1 MRRLAPWL
9 ALVAA
14 CSGPTPAVSS
24 TAIGLTEGSI
34 TIADPVLAVGT
45 VSLDI
50 VNTGQ
55 FGHTLVVT
63 TDAGV
68 VVAATGLVAPGA
80 SATLDVTLAP
90 GGYQFS
96 CRIVSVGG
104 DGELLDHYQMGMR
117 ADVEARK
124 TES

>member
-1 MRRLAPWL
+1 MKRLAL
-9 ALVAA
+9 LFAMVAA
-14 CSGPTPAVSS
+14 CSGPTPGVSS
-24 TAIGLTEGSI
+24 TSVGLAEGSI
-34 TIADPVLAVGT
+34 TIADPVLTAGT

-68 VVAATGLVAPGA
+68 VVAATGLVAPGD
-80 SATLDVTLAP
+80 SAALEVTLAP

-104 DGELLDHYQMGMR
+104 DGQLLDHYQMGMR
-117 ADVEARK
+117 ADVAVRE